1 MKCKLTLQGN
11 NGIWETYTCTAIMK
25 KKKKGKNGQ
34 NYVITPFLRISV
46 RYERK
51 RMLAIDE

>member
-11 NGIWETYTCTAIMK
+11 NGHNE
-25 KKKKGKNGQ
+25 KKGKNGQ
-34 NYVITPFLRISV
+34 NYVITPFLRVSV